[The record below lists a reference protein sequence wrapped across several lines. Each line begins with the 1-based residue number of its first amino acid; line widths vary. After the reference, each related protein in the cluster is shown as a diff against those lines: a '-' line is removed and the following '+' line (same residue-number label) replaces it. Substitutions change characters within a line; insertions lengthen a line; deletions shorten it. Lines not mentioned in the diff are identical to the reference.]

1 MTSHRLKFL
10 AKDIRKFV
18 NGILPNTYL
27 ISLNIILKIK
37 SLPTYLNFWRKV
49 LENSS
54 IENSAKRY

>member
-1 MTSHRLKFL
+1 MTSHILKFL
-10 AKDIRKFV
+10 AKGIRKFV